1 LFSYYLFSGIGNLRC
16 YSVSHNLALSQVFMS
31 FNESATAATPAKEKN
46 IAKDSLAFLRRS
58 IEKMKSLQA
67 TERVLASVEKAVL
80 NKVPEKFNLIPLSS
94 AIHHL
99 NEAIRLNDEV
109 KIREANSGVS
119 FALESIV
126 NHLVQRDDHIQPY
139 NMRRFCDQSDTI
151 LDLNAYAALTSFYRS
166 LPHTEQNRGK
176 YDFVVTRLFST
187 TIPGSNNKLRTLR
200 TSREQVVKR
209 LTEMCAAWGEDTQ
222 NWSSD
227 SAKVTE
233 TNQCFDNFINEVRMI
248 TSLEEMA
255 DSSFFQRVRDFKANV
270 GELLYL
276 PEVTA
281 TSVETNIIIA
291 NRFTVLMEA
300 ETEEIREEPEAVQEI
315 AAVYSD
321 IYSGGSSDITR
332 IINELEDN
340 SQQQGVVVRERVSR
354 FTRLLQIAV
363 KSEEGN
369 KLAPPPLPDEAF
381 LIAVGAG
388 EMDSIPEPSFATT
401 PAAEEEMSPDLQMLC
416 SNSEL
421 KPLVESFMKSSAEVR
436 KLDIHNFLS
445 PLPEESDLDN
455 EVELRR
461 ESLELILSADY
472 LVRTEL
478 GKDCEPADDIEDRV
492 DRLFSQMERSS
503 DEVRDLIKEARNK
516 DQNANYEALL
526 QVYNHLMGARL
537 RMQSA
542 IVRRT
547 ASELSQSQ
555 EEEIPQKIS
564 SHTYQES
571 IPVAVPKESLASR
584 LGVNKWLVTAAI
596 LLIALAL
603 AFKFL
608 YLDKAEVPKDGAS
621 VVLLNRSE
629 LPGSELISQAK
640 LNGDLLLCEV
650 NGAWA
655 ALPPDAKKEKLE
667 ALYEFAQTKGASILM
682 VVNSKGTTVGSANK
696 SGAFTE

>member
-1 LFSYYLFSGIGNLRC
+1 
-16 YSVSHNLALSQVFMS
+16 MS

-67 TERVLASVEKAVL
+67 TERVLANVEKAVL

-151 LDLNAYAALTSFYRS
+151 LDLNAFAALTSFYRS

-209 LTEMCAAWGEDTQ
+209 LTEMCSAWGEDTRS
-222 NWSSD
+222 WSSD
-227 SAKVTE
+227 AAKVTE
-233 TNQCFDNFINEVRMI
+233 TNRCFDEFINEVRTI

-300 ETEEIREEPEAVQEI
+300 ENEEIREEPEAIQEI

-321 IYSGGSSDITR
+321 IYSSGSSDIAR
-332 IINELEDN
+332 IIGELEGN

-381 LIAVGAG
+381 LVAVGAG
-388 EMDSIPEPSFATT
+388 DMASIPEPSFTTT
-401 PAAEEEMSPDLQMLC
+401 PAAEEEMSPDLQLLC
-416 SNSEL
+416 ADAEL
-421 KPLVESFMKSSAEVR
+421 KPLVESYMGSSSEVR
-436 KLDIHNFLS
+436 KLDLHNFLS
-445 PLPEESDLDN
+445 SLPEDSDFP
-455 EVELRR
+455 EEMTLRR

-478 GKDCEPADDIEDRV
+478 GKGCEPGDDIEDRV

-503 DEVRDLIKEARNK
+503 DDVRDLIKETRHK

-547 ASELSQSQ
+547 ASELSQT
-555 EEEIPQKIS
+555 EEAELAQNGS
-564 SHTYQES
+564 SETYQEP
-571 IPVAVPKESLASR
+571 IVVATPKESLSSR
-584 LGVNKWLVTAAI
+584 FGVSKGMIAAAI
-596 LLIALAL
+596 LVFALAV
-603 AFKFL
+603 AYKFL
-608 YLDKAEVPKDGAS
+608 YFDTAEVPKDGAS
-621 VVLLNRSE
+621 VIQLNRND
-629 LPGSELISQAK
+629 LPGSELLTQAK

-650 NGAWA
+650 NGVWK
-655 ALPPDAKKEKLE
+655 ALPSNTRTEKLQ
-667 ALYEFAQTKGASILM
+667 AIYDFAQTKGASVVM
-682 VVNSKGTTVGSANK
+682 VVDSKGTTVGSANK
-696 SGAFTE
+696 SGVFTE

>member
-1 LFSYYLFSGIGNLRC
+1 
-16 YSVSHNLALSQVFMS
+16 MS
-31 FNESATAATPAKEKN
+31 LNESATAATPAKEKN

-67 TERVLASVEKAVL
+67 TERVLANVEKAVL
-80 NKVPEKFNLIPLSS
+80 NKVPEKFNLIPLTA
-94 AIHHL
+94 AIHKL
-99 NEAIRLNDEV
+99 NESIRLNDEV

-119 FALESIV
+119 FELESVV

-233 TNQCFDNFINEVRMI
+233 TNRCFDEFINEVRTI

-255 DSSFFQRVRDFKANV
+255 DNSFFQRVRDFKANV
-270 GELLYL
+270 GELLYI

-281 TSVETNIIIA
+281 TSVETNIIIS

-300 ETEEIREEPEAVQEI
+300 ETEEIREEPEAIQEI

-321 IYSGGSSDITR
+321 IYSSGSSDIAR
-332 IINELEDN
+332 IISELEDN
-340 SQQQGVVVRERVSR
+340 SQQQGVGVRERVSR

-369 KLAPPPLPDEAF
+369 KLPPPPLPDEAF
-381 LIAVGAG
+381 IVAVGAG
-388 EMDSIPEPSFATT
+388 DMASIPEPSFATT
-401 PAAEEEMSPDLQMLC
+401 PAAEEEMSPDLQVLC
-416 SNSEL
+416 SNPEL
-421 KPLVESFMKSSAEVR
+421 QPLVESYMRSSAEVR
-436 KLDIHNFLS
+436 KLDLHNFLS
-445 PLPEESDLDN
+445 PLPEDTDLHKD
-455 EVELRR
+455 VELRR
-461 ESLELILSADY
+461 ESLELILGADY

-478 GKDCEPADDIEDRV
+478 GKNCEPGDDIEDRV
-492 DRLFSQMERSS
+492 ANLFNQMERSS
-503 DEVRDLIKEARNK
+503 DEVRDLIKETRHK

-547 ASELSQSQ
+547 ASELQSQ
-555 EEEIPQKIS
+555 EDDS
-564 SHTYQES
+564 
-571 IPVAVPKESLASR
+571 PVAYENAEEAVVVEVPKESLASR
-584 LGVNKWLVTAAI
+584 LGVSKWLIAAAI
-596 LLIALAL
+596 FLLVSAG

-608 YLDKAEVPKDGAS
+608 YLDKAEVPKDGVS
-621 VVLLNRSE
+621 VVLLNRNE
-629 LPGSELISQAK
+629 LPGSELIAQVK

-650 NGAWA
+650 NGSWA
-655 ALPPDAKKEKLE
+655 VLRPDTRKEKLE
-667 ALYEFAQTKGASILM
+667 ALFEFAQTRGASILM
-682 VVNSKGTTVGSANK
+682 VVDAKGTTVGSANK

>member
-1 LFSYYLFSGIGNLRC
+1 
-16 YSVSHNLALSQVFMS
+16 MS
-31 FNESATAATPAKEKN
+31 LNESATAATPAKEKN

-67 TERVLASVEKAVL
+67 TERVLANVEKAVL
-80 NKVPEKFNLIPLSS
+80 NKVPEKFNLIPLTA
-94 AIHHL
+94 AIHKL
-99 NEAIRLNDEV
+99 NESLRLNDEV

-119 FALESIV
+119 FELESVV

-233 TNQCFDNFINEVRMI
+233 TNRCFDEFINEVRTI

-255 DSSFFQRVRDFKANV
+255 DKSFFQRVRDFKANV
-270 GELLYL
+270 GELLYI

-281 TSVETNIIIA
+281 TSVETNIIIS

-300 ETEEIREEPEAVQEI
+300 ETEEIREEPEAIQEI

-321 IYSGGSSDITR
+321 IYSSGSSDIAR
-332 IINELEDN
+332 IISELEDN
-340 SQQQGVVVRERVSR
+340 SQQQGVGVRERVSR

-369 KLAPPPLPDEAF
+369 KLPPPPLPDEAF
-381 LIAVGAG
+381 IVAVGAG
-388 EMDSIPEPSFATT
+388 DMASIPEPSFATT
-401 PAAEEEMSPDLQMLC
+401 PAAEEEMSPDLQVLC
-416 SNSEL
+416 SNPEL
-421 KPLVESFMKSSAEVR
+421 QPLVESYMRSSAEVR
-436 KLDIHNFLS
+436 KLDLHNFLS
-445 PLPEESDLDN
+445 PLPEDTDLHND
-455 EVELRR
+455 VELRR
-461 ESLELILSADY
+461 ESLELILGADY

-478 GKDCEPADDIEDRV
+478 GKNCEPGDGIEDRV
-492 DRLFSQMERSS
+492 ANLFNQMERSS
-503 DEVRDLIKEARNK
+503 DEVRDLIKETRHK

-547 ASELSQSQ
+547 ASELQSQ
-555 EEEIPQKIS
+555 EDDS
-564 SHTYQES
+564 
-571 IPVAVPKESLASR
+571 PVAYGNAEEAVVVEVPKESLASR
-584 LGVNKWLVTAAI
+584 LGVSKWLIAAAI
-596 LLIALAL
+596 LLLASAV

-608 YLDKAEVPKDGAS
+608 YLDKAEVPKDGVS
-621 VVLLNRSE
+621 VVLLNRNE
-629 LPGSELISQAK
+629 LPGSELIAQVK

-650 NGAWA
+650 NASWA
-655 ALPPDAKKEKLE
+655 ALPPETRKEKLE
-667 ALYEFAQTKGASILM
+667 ALYEFAQTKGASVLM
-682 VVNSKGTTVGSANK
+682 VIDAKGTTVGSANK
-696 SGAFTE
+696 SGAFIE

>member
-1 LFSYYLFSGIGNLRC
+1 
-16 YSVSHNLALSQVFMS
+16 MS
-31 FNESATAATPAKEKN
+31 FNDSATAATPAKEKN
-46 IAKDSLAFLRRS
+46 ITKDSLAFLRRA

-80 NKVPEKFNLIPLSS
+80 NKVPEKFNLIPLTS
-94 AIHHL
+94 AIHQL

-109 KIREANSGVS
+109 KIRDANSGVS
-119 FALESIV
+119 FELESIV
-126 NHLVQRDDHIQPY
+126 NHLVESDDHIQPY

-151 LDLNAYAALTSFYRS
+151 LDLNAFAALTSFYRS

-222 NWSSD
+222 NWLND
-227 SAKVTE
+227 SAKAAE
-233 TNQCFDNFINEVRMI
+233 TIRCFDEFINEVRTI

-281 TSVETNIIIA
+281 TSVETNIIIS
-291 NRFTVLMEA
+291 NRFTVLLEA
-300 ETEEIREEPEAVQEI
+300 ENEETREEPEAVQEI

-321 IYSGGSSDITR
+321 IYSSGSSDIAR

-381 LIAVGAG
+381 MVAVGAG
-388 EMDSIPEPSFATT
+388 EMAAIPEPSFSTT
-401 PAAEEEMSPDLQMLC
+401 PAAQEEMSPDLQMLC
-416 SNSEL
+416 SNPEL
-421 KPLVESFMKSSAEVR
+421 KPLVESFMTSSAEVR
-436 KLDIHNFLS
+436 KLDVHNFLS
-445 PLPEESDLDN
+445 PLPEAADLRK

-472 LVRTEL
+472 LVRMEL
-478 GKDCEPADDIEDRV
+478 GKDCEPGDDIEDRV
-492 DRLFSQMERSS
+492 DRLFGQMERSS

-547 ASELSQSQ
+547 ASELAQTQ
-555 EEEIPQKIS
+555 EEEPTQRIS
-564 SHTYQES
+564 TAPAQE
-571 IPVAVPKESLASR
+571 PKPKANSKETLSSR
-584 LGVNKWLVTAAI
+584 LGVSKGVIAAAI
-596 LLIALAL
+596 FVFALAV
-603 AFKFL
+603 AYKFL
-608 YLDKAEVPKDGAS
+608 YLDNAEVPKDGPS
-621 VVLLNRSE
+621 VVQLNRNE
-629 LPGSELISQAK
+629 VPGNEVLSMVK
-640 LNGDLLLCEV
+640 LNGDLMLCEV
-650 NGAWA
+650 NGAWV
-655 ALPPDAKKEKLE
+655 ALSPNTRKEKLQ
-667 ALYEFAQTKGASILM
+667 AIYDFAETKGASIVM
-682 VVNSKGTTVGSANK
+682 IIDAKGTTVGSANK
-696 SGAFTE
+696 SGVFTE

>member
-1 LFSYYLFSGIGNLRC
+1 MPL
-16 YSVSHNLALSQVFMS
+16 
-31 FNESATAATPAKEKN
+31 NESATAATPAKEKN

-80 NKVPEKFNLIPLSS
+80 NKVPEKFNLIPLTS
-94 AIHHL
+94 AIHLL
-99 NEAIRLNDEV
+99 NEAIRINDEV

-119 FALESIV
+119 FELEAIV

-209 LTEMCAAWGEDTQ
+209 LTEMCSAWGEDTQ
-222 NWSSD
+222 SWSSD
-227 SAKVTE
+227 LAKVTE
-233 TNQCFDNFINEVRMI
+233 TNRCFDEFINEVRTI

-255 DSSFFQRVRDFKANV
+255 DTSFFQRVRDFKANV
-270 GELLYL
+270 GELLYI

-281 TSVETNIIIA
+281 TSVETNIIIS

-300 ETEEIREEPEAVQEI
+300 ENEEVREEPEAIQEI

-321 IYSGGSSDITR
+321 IYSSGSNDIAR
-332 IINELEDN
+332 IISELEDS

-363 KSEEGN
+363 KSEVGN

-381 LIAVGAG
+381 LVAVGAG
-388 EMDSIPEPSFATT
+388 DMSSIPEPSFATT
-401 PAAEEEMSPDLQMLC
+401 PAEAKEMSPDLQMLC
-416 SNSEL
+416 SNPEL
-421 KPLVESFMKSSAEVR
+421 KPLVESYINSSAEVR

-445 PLPEESDLDN
+445 PLPEDSDLQNDA
-455 EVELRR
+455 ELRR
-461 ESLELILSADY
+461 ESLELILNADY

-478 GKDCEPADDIEDRV
+478 GKECEPGDDIEDRV
-492 DRLFSQMERSS
+492 DRLFSQMERFS
-503 DEVRDLIKEARNK
+503 DDVRDLIKETRHK

-555 EEEIPQKIS
+555 DDNKQVAQKTS
-564 SHTYQES
+564 AKTATAVQEAT
-571 IPVAVPKESLASR
+571 PVAAPKESLTSR
-584 LGVNKWLVTAAI
+584 LAVNKGLLVAAV
-596 LLIALAL
+596 LVIALAL
-603 AFKFL
+603 GFKFL
-608 YLDKAEVPKDGAS
+608 YLGTEEIPKDGPS
-621 VVLLNRSE
+621 VLLLSRTE
-629 LPGSELISQAK
+629 LPSSELITQAK
-640 LNGDLLLCEV
+640 LNGDLILCEV
-650 NGAWA
+650 NNGWA
-655 ALPPDAKKEKLE
+655 ALSPEARKEKLE
-667 ALYEFAQTKGASILM
+667 ALYEFAQNKGVSTLM
-682 VVNSKGTTVGSANK
+682 VIDAKGVTVGSGNK
-696 SGAFTE
+696 SGVFTE

>member
-1 LFSYYLFSGIGNLRC
+1 
-16 YSVSHNLALSQVFMS
+16 MS
-31 FNESATAATPAKEKN
+31 LNESATAATPARDKN
-46 IAKDSLAFLRRS
+46 IARDSLAFLRRA

-80 NKVPEKFNLIPLSS
+80 NKVPEKFNLIPLTS
-94 AIHHL
+94 AIHFL

-119 FALESIV
+119 FELESIV

-151 LDLNAYAALTSFYRS
+151 LDLNAFAALTSFYRS

-222 NWSSD
+222 SWSSD

-233 TNQCFDNFINEVRMI
+233 VNRCFDAFINEGRAI

-270 GELLYL
+270 GELLYI

-281 TSVETNIIIA
+281 TSVETNIIIS

-300 ETEEIREEPEAVQEI
+300 EAEEVREEPEAIQEI

-321 IYSGGSSDITR
+321 IYSSGSSDIAR
-332 IINELEDN
+332 IISELQHN
-340 SQQQGVVVRERVSR
+340 SQQHGAVVRERVSR

-369 KLAPPPLPDEAF
+369 KLPPPPLPDEAF
-381 LIAVGAG
+381 VVAVGTEDMAF
-388 EMDSIPEPSFATT
+388 IPEPSFATT
-401 PAAEEEMSPDLQMLC
+401 PAEEEEMSPDLQILC

-421 KPLVESFMKSSAEVR
+421 KPLVESYMKSSAEVR

-445 PLPEESDLDN
+445 PLPEGSDLDN
-455 EVELRR
+455 DVALRR
-461 ESLELILSADY
+461 DSLELILSADY

-478 GKDCEPADDIEDRV
+478 GKDCEPSDDIEVRV
-492 DRLFSQMERSS
+492 DRLFNQMERSS
-503 DEVRDLIKEARNK
+503 EEVRDLIKETRQK

-547 ASELSQSQ
+547 ASELSQAQGSEATQ
-555 EEEIPQKIS
+555 TVVPTNYHEV
-564 SHTYQES
+564 
-571 IPVAVPKESLASR
+571 VAVEVPTESLASR
-584 LGVNKWLVTAAI
+584 LGVNKWLLVGAGI
-596 LLIALAL
+596 VMVSAL

-608 YLDKAEVPKDGAS
+608 YFDKAEVPKDGAA

-629 LPGSELISQAK
+629 LPGSELIRQAK

-650 NGAWA
+650 NDSWV
-655 ALPPDAKKEKLE
+655 ALPPAARKEKLQI
-667 ALYEFAQTKGASILM
+667 LYDFAQAKGASILM
-682 VVNSKGTTVGSANK
+682 VIDSKGATVGSANK

>member
-1 LFSYYLFSGIGNLRC
+1 
-16 YSVSHNLALSQVFMS
+16 MS

-151 LDLNAYAALTSFYRS
+151 LDLNAFAALTSFYRS

-233 TNQCFDNFINEVRMI
+233 TNRCFDEFINEIRTV

-300 ETEEIREEPEAVQEI
+300 ENEEIREEPEAIREI

-321 IYSGGSSDITR
+321 IYSSGSSDIAR
-332 IINELEDN
+332 IISELEDN

-381 LIAVGAG
+381 LLAVGASD
-388 EMDSIPEPSFATT
+388 MASIPEPSFTTTSAT
-401 PAAEEEMSPDLQMLC
+401 EEEMSPDLQMLC
-416 SNSEL
+416 AEAEL
-421 KPLVESFMKSSAEVR
+421 KPLVESYMGSSAEVR
-436 KLDIHNFLS
+436 KLDLHNFLS
-445 PLPEESDLDN
+445 PLPDDSDLPD
-455 EVELRR
+455 EITLRR

-478 GKDCEPADDIEDRV
+478 GKGCEPGNDIEDRV

-503 DEVRDLIKEARNK
+503 DDVRDLIKETRHK

-547 ASELSQSQ
+547 ASELSQTR
-555 EEEIPQKIS
+555 EEQGAPRIPS
-564 SHTYQES
+564 VHEET
-571 IPVAVPKESLASR
+571 VAVAPPKESLTSR
-584 LGVNKWLVTAAI
+584 LGVNKWLLAGAV
-596 LLIALAL
+596 LVIAMSL

-608 YLDKAEVPKDGAS
+608 YFDKAEVPKDSAS
-621 VVLLNRSE
+621 VVQLNRNE
-629 LPGSELISQAK
+629 LPGSELIAQAK

-650 NGAWA
+650 NGSWN
-655 ALPPDAKKEKLE
+655 ALSPEIRKEKLA
-667 ALYEFAQTKGASILM
+667 ALYEFAQAKGASLLM
-682 VVNSKGTTVGSANK
+682 VVDAKGTTVGSANK

>member
-1 LFSYYLFSGIGNLRC
+1 
-16 YSVSHNLALSQVFMS
+16 MS
-31 FNESATAATPAKEKN
+31 LNESATAATPAKEKN

-80 NKVPEKFNLIPLSS
+80 NKVPEKFNLIPLTS
-94 AIHHL
+94 AIHQL

-109 KIREANSGVS
+109 KIRDANSGVS
-119 FALESIV
+119 FELESIV
-126 NHLVQRDDHIQPY
+126 NHLVERDDHIQPY

-209 LTEMCAAWGEDTQ
+209 LTEMCSAWGEDTQ
-222 NWSSD
+222 SWSSD
-227 SAKVTE
+227 AAKVTE
-233 TNQCFDNFINEVRMI
+233 TNRCFDEFINEVRTI

-255 DSSFFQRVRDFKANV
+255 DCAFFQRVRDFKANV

-281 TSVETNIIIA
+281 TSVETNIIIS

-300 ETEEIREEPEAVQEI
+300 ENEEIREEPEAVQEI

-321 IYSGGSSDITR
+321 IYSSGSSDIAR
-332 IINELEDN
+332 IISELEDN

-381 LIAVGAG
+381 LVAVGAG
-388 EMDSIPEPSFATT
+388 DMASIPEPSFATT
-401 PAAEEEMSPDLQMLC
+401 PAAEKEMSPDLQILC
-416 SNSEL
+416 ADSEL
-421 KPLVESFMKSSAEVR
+421 KPLVESYMHSSAEVR

-445 PLPEESDLDN
+445 PLPEEADLQND
-455 EVELRR
+455 VELRR

-478 GKDCEPADDIEDRV
+478 GKDCEPGNDIEDRV

-503 DEVRDLIKEARNK
+503 DDVRDLIKETRQK

-547 ASELSQSQ
+547 ASELSQTQ
-555 EEEIPQKIS
+555 EEQVAPRIPS
-564 SHTYQES
+564 VNEET
-571 IPVAVPKESLASR
+571 VAVALPKESLTSR
-584 LGVNKWLVTAAI
+584 LGVNKWLLTGAV
-596 LLIALAL
+596 LVIAMSL
-603 AFKFL
+603 AFKFI
-608 YLDKAEVPKDGAS
+608 YFDKAEAPKDSAS
-621 VVLLNRSE
+621 VVQLSRND
-629 LPGSELISQAK
+629 LPSSELIAQAK

-650 NGAWA
+650 NGGWA
-655 ALPPDAKKEKLE
+655 ALPPDTRKEKLA
-667 ALYEFAQTKGASILM
+667 ALYEFAQAKGASTLM
-682 VVNSKGTTVGSANK
+682 VVDAKGTTVGSANK
-696 SGAFTE
+696 SGVFTE